1 MPPYPRHQKI
11 RARRLRREVT
21 DAEKKLWVLL
31 RGRHLCGAKFR
42 RQHPIGP
49 YIADFCCVERGLV
62 VELDGGE
69 HLSQIKADQR
79 RTVFIER
86 QGYRVLRF
94 WDNEVLTDAEA
105 VLECIIRALDG
116 PHPCPLP
123 KGEGKDAQNFGPV
136 SKGANMKMAS
146 KIVSAILLALFL
158 LFPSESF
165 AQPKPPRE
173 LKVGYPLGGSS
184 SYFWVAYRSGSFE
197 RYGLKIEPIYI
208 RGGLMGIQ
216 AALSGDLLIQLQGA
230 STVVAAWAQ
239 GAKEFQF
246 IGAVGN
252 RLDYLLVAHPSI
264 KRPEDLK
271 GKRIGVSQLG
281 SSTDFIARLAARR
294 LNLVPDKDVQ
304 IVGIGGQ
311 GDRWTALSAGQVQAS
326 VFQSPFTLKARKA
339 GYPAFLDFS
348 KEDFEYTIAGPVT
361 TRSFI
366 RAERETVMNFM
377 RGLAD
382 GMDFYREEKN
392 KDRVI
397 KFLGEYYRSNV
408 VEELEETRRVYSQVT
423 PGLPIVTVKAMENVI
438 ANDKNLAG
446 MKLNVSEL
454 LDLSFLEQLA
464 QERKIKLR

>member
-1 MPPYPRHQKI
+1 MNGSNWKH
-11 RARRLRREVT
+11 
-21 DAEKKLWVLL
+21 VL
-31 RGRHLCGAKFR
+31 
-42 RQHPIGP
+42 
-49 YIADFCCVERGLV
+49 
-62 VELDGGE
+62 
-69 HLSQIKADQR
+69 S
-79 RTVFIER
+79 
-86 QGYRVLRF
+86 
-94 WDNEVLTDAEA
+94 DN
-105 VLECIIRALDG
+105 
-116 PHPCPLP
+116 P
-123 KGEGKDAQNFGPV
+123 K
-136 SKGANMKMAS
+136 S
-146 KIVSAILLALFL
+146 KIQRPKVAARGCKKVILACIALLVLQLPSAAS
-158 LFPSESF
+158 PQS
-165 AQPKPPRE
+165 KPLRE

-197 RYGLKIEPIYI
+197 KHGLKLEPIYI

-216 AALSGDLLIQLQGA
+216 AALSGALLLQLQGA

-252 RLDYLLVAHPSI
+252 RLDYILAAHPSI

-294 LNLVPDKDVQ
+294 LGLAPDKDVQ

-311 GDRWTALSAGQVQAS
+311 GDRWTALTTGQVHAT
-326 VFQSPFTLKARKA
+326 VLQSPFTLKARKA
-339 GYPAFLDFS
+339 GYPTFIDFS

-361 TRSFI
+361 MRSFI

-382 GMDFYREEKN
+382 GMDFYRDEKN
-392 KDRVI
+392 KDRVL
-397 KFLGEYYRSNV
+397 KYLGEYYRSNV
-408 VEELEETRRVYSQVT
+408 IEELEETRRVYSQVT
-423 PGLPIVTVKAMENVI
+423 PGLPIVTAKAMENVI
-438 ANDKNLAG
+438 ANDKNLMG

-464 QERKIKLR
+464 QERKAKGR

>member
-1 MPPYPRHQKI
+1 MKNILGVALAVVSWGLLLIPSLSLAQSAKLREI
-11 RARRLRREVT
+11 R
-21 DAEKKLWVLL
+21 
-31 RGRHLCGAKFR
+31 
-42 RQHPIGP
+42 
-49 YIADFCCVERGLV
+49 
-62 VELDGGE
+62 
-69 HLSQIKADQR
+69 
-79 RTVFIER
+79 
-86 QGYRVLRF
+86 
-94 WDNEVLTDAEA
+94 
-105 VLECIIRALDG
+105 
-116 PHPCPLP
+116 
-123 KGEGKDAQNFGPV
+123 
-136 SKGANMKMAS
+136 
-146 KIVSAILLALFL
+146 
-158 LFPSESF
+158 
-165 AQPKPPRE
+165 
-173 LKVGYPLGGSS
+173 VGYPLGGSS

-197 RYGLKIEPIYI
+197 KHGLKLEPIYI

-216 AALSGDLLIQLQGA
+216 AALSGNLDLQLQGA

-252 RLDYLLVAHPSI
+252 RLDYILAAHPSI

-294 LNLVPDKDVQ
+294 LGLTPEKDVQ

-311 GDRWTALSAGQVQAS
+311 GDRWTALTAGQVQAT
-326 VFQSPFTLKARKA
+326 VLQSPFTLKARKA
-339 GYPAFLDFS
+339 GYPTFLDFS

-382 GMDFYREEKN
+382 GMDFYRDDKN

-397 KFLGEYYRSNV
+397 KYLGEYYRSNV
-408 VEELEETRRVYSQVT
+408 IEELEETRRTYSQVT
-423 PGLPIVTVKAMENVI
+423 PGLPIITAKAMENVI
-438 ANDKNLAG
+438 ANDRNLAG
-446 MKLNVSEL
+446 RKLNVVEL

-464 QERKIKLR
+464 QERKAKGR